1 MPYNY
6 AEQFEQI
13 LVQKY
18 ETEQKSWRL
27 FNSNPGIGWLN
38 AKTIKLPHITASGYK
53 DHSRTG
59 SFNAGT
65 LTNAWEAKTLAHD
78 RDVEF
83 FIDSM
88 DVDETNLVL
97 SVANI
102 TNTFETEQ
110 AIPERDCYTFS
121 KLYSEFTTTYSQTAD
136 TTALTAANILE
147 KFDTYMSN
155 MDDASVPEEGR
166 ILYVTPAVNKL
177 LKEAQGITRFV
188 HADSDETAIRRY
200 VHELDDVEIISVPS
214 ARLKTAYNFTTGA
227 VPATADAGA
236 LCEMAERGELP
247 DGIYEGPIAFDVA
260 MRPEAAAEK
269 NIRSRV
275 SGDVDLFLVPNIET
289 GNCLGKSIGYF
300 GHCQTAGIV
309 VGAAAPVVM
318 SSRAA
323 SITGKVTS
331 IAWAI
336 LACGE

>member
-38 AKTIKLPHITASGYK
+38 AKTIKLPYITTTGYK

-59 SFNAGT
+59 SFNSGT
-65 LTNAWEAKTLAHD
+65 LTNNWEAKTLAHD

-147 KFDTYMSN
+147 KFDTYMSA

-188 HADSDETAIRRY
+188 RTDSDEAAIRRY

-214 ARLKTAYNFTTGA
+214 ARMKTAYNFTTGA
-227 VPATADAGA
+227 VPATGAKQINMLLVHPDSVVARVKHEYIQVFTPGSDSRTGDGYIYQNRAYWDAFLLSQRVAG
-236 LCEMAERGELP
+236 
-247 DGIYEGPIAFDVA
+247 IAFNV
-260 MRPEAAAEK
+260 EA
-269 NIRSRV
+269 
-275 SGDVDLFLVPNIET
+275 
-289 GNCLGKSIGYF
+289 
-300 GHCQTAGIV
+300 
-309 VGAAAPVVM
+309 
-318 SSRAA
+318 
-323 SITGKVTS
+323 
-331 IAWAI
+331 
-336 LACGE
+336 

>member
-227 VPATADAGA
+227 VPATGAKQINMLLVHPDSVVARVKHEYIQVFTPGSDSRTGDGYIYQNRAYWDAFLLSQRVAG
-236 LCEMAERGELP
+236 
-247 DGIYEGPIAFDVA
+247 IAFNV
-260 MRPEAAAEK
+260 EA
-269 NIRSRV
+269 
-275 SGDVDLFLVPNIET
+275 
-289 GNCLGKSIGYF
+289 
-300 GHCQTAGIV
+300 
-309 VGAAAPVVM
+309 
-318 SSRAA
+318 
-323 SITGKVTS
+323 
-331 IAWAI
+331 
-336 LACGE
+336 

>member
-38 AKTIKLPHITASGYK
+38 AKTIKLPYITTTGYK

-59 SFNAGT
+59 SFNSGT
-65 LTNAWEAKTLAHD
+65 LTNNWEAKTLAHD

-147 KFDTYMSN
+147 KFDTYMSA

-166 ILYVTPAVNKL
+166 ILYVTPATNKL

-227 VPATADAGA
+227 VPATGAKQINMLLVHPDSVVARVKHEYIQVFTPGSDSRTGDGYIYQNRAYWDAFLLSQRVAG
-236 LCEMAERGELP
+236 
-247 DGIYEGPIAFDVA
+247 IAF
-260 MRPEAAAEK
+260 
-269 NIRSRV
+269 N
-275 SGDVDLFLVPNIET
+275 VD
-289 GNCLGKSIGYF
+289 
-300 GHCQTAGIV
+300 A
-309 VGAAAPVVM
+309 
-318 SSRAA
+318 
-323 SITGKVTS
+323 
-331 IAWAI
+331 
-336 LACGE
+336 